1 MFIDK
6 LFSKPTAL
14 NQAID
19 DLIAAMQKEKPGT
32 QEYAKLVDQL
42 IKLYK
47 LKEIDI
53 NSVLKEAEFLNKQ
66 QQQEAE
72 TELKKLDIRQRL
84 KEMKL
89 PFGMKPETVAII
101 AANLVGIA
109 LILNHERLNVVTTK
123 AVTFVTKLK
132 N

>member
-19 DLIAAMQKEKPGT
+19 DTIAAMLKEKAGT

-42 IKLYK
+42 TKLYK

-53 NSVLKEAEFLNKQ
+53 NAVLKEADFLNKQ

-84 KEMKL
+84 REMKL
-89 PFGMKPETVAII
+89 PFGMKPETLAII
-101 AANLVGIA
+101 AANLLGIL
-109 LILNHERLNVVTTK
+109 LILNHERLNVVTSK
-123 AVTFVTKLK
+123 AVSFVKK
-132 N
+132 S

>member
-19 DLIAAMQKEKPGT
+19 DTIAAMLKEKAGT

-42 IKLYK
+42 TKLYK

-53 NSVLKEAEFLNKQ
+53 NAVLKEADFLNKQ

-72 TELKKLDIRQRL
+72 TELKKLDIRQKLR
-84 KEMKL
+84 EMKL
-89 PFGMKPETVAII
+89 PFGMKPETLAII
-101 AANLVGIA
+101 AANLLGIL
-109 LILNHERLNVVTTK
+109 LILNHERLNVVTSK
-123 AVTFVTKLK
+123 AVSFVKK
-132 N
+132 S

>member
-19 DLIAAMQKEKPGT
+19 DLIAAMIKEKAGT

-53 NSVLKEAEFLNKQ
+53 NAVLKEAEFLNKQ

-72 TELKKLDIRQRL
+72 TELKKLDIRQKLR
-84 KEMKL
+84 EMKL
-89 PFGMKPETVAII
+89 PFGMKPETLAII
-101 AANLVGIA
+101 AANLLGIL
-109 LILNHERLNVVTTK
+109 LILNHERLNVVTSK
-123 AVTFVTKLK
+123 AVSFVKK
-132 N
+132 S

>member
-19 DLIAAMQKEKPGT
+19 DTIAAMLKEKAGT
-32 QEYAKLVDQL
+32 PEYAKLVDQL
-42 IKLYK
+42 TKLYK

-53 NSVLKEAEFLNKQ
+53 NAVLKEADFLNKQ
-66 QQQEAE
+66 QMQETE

-84 KEMKL
+84 REMKL

-101 AANLVGIA
+101 AANLLGIV

-123 AVTFVTKLK
+123 AMSFVKK
-132 N
+132 S

>member
-19 DLIAAMQKEKPGT
+19 DLIAAMIKEKAGT

-42 IKLYK
+42 TKLYK

-53 NSVLKEAEFLNKQ
+53 NAVLKEADFLNKQ

-84 KEMKL
+84 REMKL
-89 PFGMKPETVAII
+89 PFGMKPETLAII
-101 AANLVGIA
+101 AANLLGIL
-109 LILNHERLNVVTTK
+109 LILNHERLNVVTSK
-123 AVTFVTKLK
+123 AVSFVKK
-132 N
+132 S

>member
-19 DLIAAMQKEKPGT
+19 DLIAAMQKEKAGT
-32 QEYAKLVDQL
+32 LEYAKLVDQL

-72 TELKKLDIRQRL
+72 TELKRLDIRQKL

-101 AANLVGIA
+101 AANLLGIV
-109 LILNHERLNVVTTK
+109 LILNHERLNVVTSK
-123 AVTFVTKLK
+123 AMSFVKK
-132 N
+132 S